1 MRLAEGLPVYP
12 VSEPSPSLEGESGAL
27 SDMQA
32 AAVTGSWKTKNLD
45 SAVLVV
51 VMCGLLTSFCKDM
64 VLMRLNGTI
73 ACVHSKVYC
82 SVHALI
88 KHQVIFIAMPLYHSV
103 LTSKF
108 WGQVIGPWPQK
119 IMT

>member
-51 VMCGLLTSFCKDM
+51 VMCGLLTSCKDM
-64 VLMRLNGTI
+64 VLVRLNSAS

-82 SVHALI
+82 SFHALI
-88 KHQVIFIAMPLYHSV
+88 KYLVIFIAMPLYHSV
-103 LTSKF
+103 LTSRF
-108 WGQVIGPWPQK
+108 WGQVTGPWPQK
-119 IMT
+119 SMT

>member
-1 MRLAEGLPVYP
+1 MRLAEGLPVYHM
-12 VSEPSPSLEGESGAL
+12 SGPSPSLEGESGAL
-27 SDMQA
+27 SIMQA
-32 AAVTGSWKTKNLD
+32 PAITGSQKTKNLD

-82 SVHALI
+82 SFHTLI
-88 KHQVIFIAMPLYHSV
+88 KHLVIFIAMPLYHSV

>member
-12 VSEPSPSLEGESGAL
+12 VSGPSPSLEGKSGTL
-27 SDMQA
+27 RDMQA
-32 AAVTGSWKTKNLD
+32 PVFTGSQKTKNLD

-64 VLMRLNGTI
+64 VLVRLNSDS

-82 SVHALI
+82 SFHALI
-88 KHQVIFIAMPLYHSV
+88 KHLVIFIAMPLYHSV

-108 WGQVIGPWPQK
+108 WGQVIGLWPQK
-119 IMT
+119 L